1 MTTLE
6 KEELPEQ
13 TQHQEIVAVNFKE
26 NPSLS
31 ERYEAFL
38 TQVIWGSFSFKL
50 YIVNGKGLLSK

>member
-6 KEELPEQ
+6 KDELPGQ

-38 TQVIWGSFSFKL
+38 TQVI
-50 YIVNGKGLLSK
+50 

>member
-6 KEELPEQ
+6 TDELPGQ
-13 TQHQEIVAVNFKE
+13 THHQEIVAVNFKE

-38 TQVIWGSFSFKL
+38 TQVIWDFFFFYL
-50 YIVNGKGLLSK
+50 ILI

>member
-6 KEELPEQ
+6 KEELSNQ

-31 ERYEAFL
+31 ERYQAFL
-38 TQVIWGSFSFKL
+38 TQVI
-50 YIVNGKGLLSK
+50 